1 MSVLRVN
8 NLVNN
13 ANTGVVTFSKGMTLP
28 AGVSVDGAINLTG
41 VCTATSFVGSGAN
54 ITVTGGVSNAAIF
67 ALTFITGS

>member
-8 NLVNN
+8 NIVNN
-13 ANTGVVTFSKGMTLP
+13 AATGVVTFSKGVTLP

-41 VCTATSFVGSGAN
+41 VVTATSFVGNGEL

-67 ALTFITGS
+67 GITFITGS